1 MKRAEVVA
9 TNGNDVMTVEEFLN
23 WELDGGRGTYES
35 DLKANDPKWE
45 DLPMEDKVAYM
56 AGSII
61 DDVLSENWIFETREI
76 PCDKR

>member
-61 DDVLSENWIFETREI
+61 DDVLSENWRFETREI

>member
-35 DLKANDPKWE
+35 DIKANDLKWE
-45 DLPMEDKVAYM
+45 DLPLEDKVAYM

-61 DDVLSENWIFETREI
+61 GDVLSENWRFETREI
-76 PCDKR
+76 PCVKR

>member
-35 DLKANDPKWE
+35 DLKANDPKRE
-45 DLPMEDKVAYM
+45 DLPM
-56 AGSII
+56 
-61 DDVLSENWIFETREI
+61 
-76 PCDKR
+76 